1 MSEETKRSE
10 EGAISVSE
18 VVRVIYEA
26 ATADKPKTRYHVGD
40 RAALTYTLKKL
51 LPESIWEGIMQSYF
65 SKAIAAGQ
73 QQQQQQPGGSLA
85 VPKQTAAAPAVQQQE
100 VAAKGTSS

>member
-10 EGAISVSE
+10 EGAIPVSE
-18 VVRVIYEA
+18 VVRVICEA

-73 QQQQQQPGGSLA
+73 QQQQPDASLV
-85 VPKQTAAAPAVQQQE
+85 VPKQTAAAPVAQQQE
-100 VAAKGTSS
+100 AATKGTSVR